1 MASPRAS
8 VVASRAS
15 PRLVRVL
22 VSRTVVDLVAGSGL
36 HFSDRGA
43 YRVAEGVD
51 KWHVFD
57 AADDER
63 DTGEELAAAEDYYV
77 VQP

>member
-1 MASPRAS
+1 
-8 VVASRAS
+8 
-15 PRLVRVL
+15 
-22 VSRTVVDLVAGSGL
+22 VDLVAGSGL